1 MKKPVLGRGL
11 SALLPQNQPAER
23 QFITQEE
30 SSYSK
35 VTDFPVKINDDIAV
49 DPVLVSESDR
59 KIINLSVHD
68 INPNPY
74 QPRNSFD
81 NEKLSEL
88 VESIKSHGIIQPIV
102 VRKMA
107 GRYEIVSGER
117 RWRAAKLAGLDSI
130 DVILKSH
137 VDDKTM
143 LEQAIVE
150 NIQRDDLN
158 SIEIADAIQQLQSK
172 FGHNQDEIG
181 QLLGKN
187 RSTVSNY
194 LRLLTL
200 PDDVRQMLI
209 ERKLEMGHAKAIL
222 SIQSPSQ
229 QIKLANKIVSQSMSV
244 RLAEKY
250 ANKINTDKSTESDS
264 NSDSFDGDGHLQTT
278 INELSSL
285 LGSSVESKL
294 VSNNGNI
301 NGYLKIKIHSKD
313 DLDRILWVAR
323 GTKPG
328 SARII

>member
-11 SALLPQNQPAER
+11 SALLPQNQQAER

-35 VTDFPVKINDDIAV
+35 VTDFPVKITDDPAV
-49 DPVLVSESDR
+49 DHIVGPAIDR
-59 KIINLSVHD
+59 KIINLSVND

-81 NEKLSEL
+81 NEKLAEL

-158 SIEIADAIQQLQSK
+158 AIEIADAIQQLQSK

-181 QLLGKN
+181 RLLCKN
-187 RSTVSNY
+187 RSTISNY

-229 QIKLANKIVSQSMSV
+229 QIRLANKIVSQNMSV
-244 RLAEKY
+244 RLAEKL
-250 ANKINTDKSTESDS
+250 AGAINAENTAESSSDS
-264 NSDSFDGDGHLQTT
+264 DRSANDGQLMAA
-278 INELSSL
+278 INELSAL
-285 LGSSVESKL
+285 LGTAVESKL
-294 VSNNGNI
+294 DSNNGNI
-301 NGYLKIKIHSKD
+301 NGFLKIKINSKD